1 MTHSVISLGLGLG
14 GGKAGTS
21 SGRTGGGGLANAYSV
36 NFDQTDDSATGSEDS
51 ADVEVY
57 GISAWV
63 RPAAEITQNFSA
75 ADDVNTILGWGSSQ
89 WGLILGPASQ
99 TSIISCVPNGTNT
112 AYQYKP
118 ASGTVTFPANTWM
131 HIMTQWSDS
140 SSTDSG
146 NAGYDIW
153 VNGAKV
159 GNAVK
164 NAPGTPVRGEL
175 KTTGFAIGKRLFTTG
190 YYFGGQIDEISVF
203 KDAVS
208 DDNIATIYNVQPG
221 GTGVPGDLAD
231 LLPLKPWHWWRMGDS
246 VGGTGDT
253 ITDLGEGNRALTLDS
268 ATFSTE
274 VPS

>member
-21 SGRTGGGGLANAYSV
+21 SGRTGGGFANDYSV
-36 NFDQTDDSATGSEDS
+36 SFDQSDDYATGSEDS

-63 RPAAEITQNFSA
+63 RPDAEITQTYGV
-75 ADDVNTILGWGSSQ
+75 ADDVNCVLGWGDSR

-99 TSIISCVPNGTNT
+99 TSIVSCRINGTNT
-112 AYQYKP
+112 TYQYKP

-131 HIMTQWSDS
+131 HIMTQWVDS
-140 SSTDSG
+140 SQTDSG

-153 VNGAKV
+153 VNGLRV
-159 GNAVK
+159 GNAVQS
-164 NAPGTPVRGEL
+164 APGTPVRGQL
-175 KTTGFAIGKRLFTTG
+175 KTTGFKIGSRANDS
-190 YYFGGQIDEISVF
+190 YWFGGEIDEISVF
-203 KDAVS
+203 KDVVS
-208 DDNIATIYNVQPG
+208 DANIATIYNAQPD

-231 LLPLKPWHWWRMGDS
+231 LLPLKPWHWWRMGDIADR
-246 VGGTGDT
+246 TGDT
-253 ITDLGEGNRALTLDS
+253 IPDQGEGERPLTLNS